1 MPPRARAAKPAR
13 PPEQLR
19 PVRIRRGFT
28 EHAEGSVLIEQ
39 GRTRVLCTASVETR
53 VPPWLEGQD
62 RGWVTA
68 EYAMLPR
75 STHTRKPR
83 PAVRGKPDSRGLEI
97 SRLIG
102 RSLRA
107 AVDLTALPGQAVTVD
122 CDVLQADG
130 GTRCAAITGGMVA
143 LVDAFRWMKREGR
156 LASEPLR
163 ELVAAVS
170 VGIVDGAPTLDLAY
184 EQDAAAA
191 VDMNVVMTEGGRYV
205 EIQGTGEQRPFTE
218 RELAR
223 LRRLAAQGIA
233 ALVEIQKTA
242 LRKRNP

>member
-1 MPPRARAAKPAR
+1 MPARRRAAPAA
-13 PPEQLR
+13 PGPDALR
-19 PVRIRRGFT
+19 PVRIRRGVS
-28 EHAEGSVLIEQ
+28 EYAEGSALIEQ
-39 GRTRVLCTASVETR
+39 GRTRVLCTASVEAR

-83 PAVRGKPDSRGLEI
+83 AAVRGKPDSRALEI
-97 SRLIG
+97 SRLVG

-107 AVDLTALPGQAVTVD
+107 AVDLAALPGQAVTVD

-143 LVDAFRWMKREGR
+143 LADAFRWMKREKR
-156 LASEPLR
+156 LAGEPLR

-170 VGIVDGAPTLDLAY
+170 VGIVDGRPVLDLAY
-184 EQDAAAA
+184 EEDSAAA

-205 EIQGTGEQRPFTE
+205 EIQGTGEARPFTE
-218 RELAR
+218 RELAA
-223 LRRLAAQGIA
+223 LRRLAASGIA
-233 ALVEIQKTA
+233 SLVEIQKTT
-242 LRKRNP
+242 LRKRSR